1 MPKLIFGCG
10 YLGSRVARR
19 WLDAGEEVAIV
30 TRSRERAAE
39 LSAAGYQ
46 AIVADVLRPATL
58 ADLPSADTVLF
69 AVGYDR
75 ASGAAIHDV
84 YVGGLH
90 AVLGALPTSTG
101 KFLYISS
108 TGVYGSAGG
117 HWVDEETPCD
127 PQRPGGRAC
136 LEAEQLLAA
145 HALGKRAIVL
155 RMAGIYGPG
164 RLPNAADIRAERPIA
179 APEHG
184 ALNLIHVDDAAAVV
198 VAAGL
203 RGAPPRCYTVSDGH
217 PAERRAYYEELARL
231 LHAPPPTF
239 AVPSAD
245 SPAAAR
251 AAADK
256 RVKNTRLLA
265 ELQVT
270 LAYPSYREGL
280 AAIVAAEASESGG
293 Y

>member
-19 WLDAGEEVAIV
+19 WLESGEQVTVV
-30 TRSRERAAE
+30 TRSPQRAAK
-39 LSAAGYQ
+39 LAAAGYQ

-58 ADLPSADTVLF
+58 ANLPSVDNVLF

-75 ASGAAIHDV
+75 ASGATIHDV
-84 YVGGLH
+84 YVEGLR
-90 AVLGALPTSTG
+90 AVLDALPASTG
-101 KFLYISS
+101 KFLYVSS

-117 HWVDEETPCD
+117 QWVDEDTPCD

-145 HALGKRAIVL
+145 HALGNRAIVL

-164 RLPNAADIRAERPIA
+164 RLPNTADIRAERPIA
-179 APEHG
+179 SPEHG
-184 ALNLIHVDDAAAVV
+184 ALNLIHVDDAATVV
-198 VAAGL
+198 VAAAL
-203 RGAPPRCYTVSDGH
+203 RGVPPRCYTVSDGH
-217 PAERRAYYEELARL
+217 PTERRAYYEELARL

-239 AVPSAD
+239 AVPPAN

-256 RVKNTRLLA
+256 RVKNARLLA

-270 LAYPSYREGL
+270 LAHPSFREGL